1 MPAKIR
7 TAQARSKTDRRN
19 RIQGQG
25 ESLPANVNPLSYRQP
40 GSMKRKK
47 CK

>member
-1 MPAKIR
+1 MGKILR
-7 TAQARSKTDRRN
+7 KAQARLNARRNAHSKTLA
-19 RIQGQG
+19 
-25 ESLPANVNPLSYRQP
+25 SLPANVNPLSYRQP